1 MNSLHEK
8 SGFICILVMLVSMI
22 PAFAATTDTPLKTQ
36 DCTCIGTQKK
46 DQNRTKDQTELRIK
60 KELNH
65 NWKMIRAI
73 KLN

>member
-1 MNSLHEK
+1 
-8 SGFICILVMLVSMI
+8 MLVSMI

-65 NWKMIRAI
+65 N
-73 KLN
+73 